1 MEKELDN
8 QVEFI
13 ICKPNNL
20 KEHPTWVS
28 SMDCY
33 DGENITD
40 LDICSEIL
48 NKLLIR
54 SYNDT
59 IVFKRYFFS
68 LDWIVI
74 KINGKEIDK
83 NEYTSTI

>member
-1 MEKELDN
+1 MEKGLDN
-8 QVEFI
+8 QIEFI
-13 ICKPNNL
+13 IRKPDDL
-20 KEHPTWVS
+20 KEHPTWVP

-40 LDICSEIL
+40 LDIRSDIL
-48 NKLLIR
+48 NKLLSKEDNSIC
-54 SYNDT
+54 
-59 IVFKRYFFS
+59 FKRYFFS
-68 LDWIVI
+68 LDWIII